1 MFRSKILLFNI
12 FLLVVFFLAGCATAT
27 GPAGVMS
34 AYWKALIAKD
44 EAQISGLS
52 CVAYEEESLTTLESF
67 SAVDIKLKDLAC
79 SVNSESGDTASVTCT
94 GSIIATYGAEDLVID
109 LSQRSYIVKK
119 EGGDWRVCGA
129 E

>member
-1 MFRSKILLFNI
+1 MLRSKILFFNI

-27 GPAGVMS
+27 GPAGAMS
-34 AYWKALIAKD
+34 AYWQALIDKD
-44 EAQISGLS
+44 EAQISSLS
-52 CVAYEEESLTTLESF
+52 CAAYEEESLTTLESF
-67 SAVDIKLKDLAC
+67 SAVETKLKDLAC
-79 SVNSESGDTASVTCT
+79 SVNSETGDTASVTCA